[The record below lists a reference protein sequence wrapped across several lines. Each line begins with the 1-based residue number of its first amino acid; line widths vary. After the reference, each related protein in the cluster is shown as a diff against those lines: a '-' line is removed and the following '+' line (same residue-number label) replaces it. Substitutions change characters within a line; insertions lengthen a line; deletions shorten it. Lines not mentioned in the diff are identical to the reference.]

1 VSHPIP
7 PAHPGDADT
16 GEPDVLGVSDLT
28 IKPVRHPGRWISGVI
43 VVALAAVV
51 VVTFARADISY
62 PDVVGYV
69 FNPVI
74 IRGMF
79 ATLWL
84 SIAAMLIGLVAGLVA
99 AVMKLSQNPV
109 MRSLASFYI
118 WLFRGVPLLVQL
130 LIWFNLAI
138 VIDKVGI
145 PGVWQ
150 MPTNDVMTPFLAA
163 LLGLGICEG
172 AYVAEIIR
180 SGIASVP
187 EGQRDAASA
196 LGMSRSMALARI
208 VLPQSFR
215 VMVPPLGNEFITML
229 KNSSLAYTIS
239 YTELLR
245 SANTIYTNN
254 FLIIE
259 LLFTASIWYLVLT
272 TVFSIGQ
279 SFLETRLARSAGKS
293 APLSMS
299 ARLRRNLVPLRRN

>member
-7 PAHPGDADT
+7 PTHPGDRDT

-28 IKPVRHPGRWISGVI
+28 IKPVRHPGRWISGLV
-43 VVALAAVV
+43 VVALAAAV

-62 PDVVGYV
+62 PDVVGYL
-69 FNPVI
+69 FHPVI

-84 SIAAMLIGLVAGLVA
+84 SIAAMLIGLVAGLLA

-109 MRSLASFYI
+109 MRTLASFYI

-150 MPTNDVMTPFLAA
+150 VPTNDVMTPFLAA

-172 AYVAEIIR
+172 AYVAEIVR

-196 LGMSRSMALARI
+196 LGMSRGMALARI

-279 SFLETRLARSAGKS
+279 SFLERRLARSAGRS
-293 APLSMS
+293 VPLSLA
-299 ARLRRNLVPLRRN
+299 ARLRRDLVPARRK